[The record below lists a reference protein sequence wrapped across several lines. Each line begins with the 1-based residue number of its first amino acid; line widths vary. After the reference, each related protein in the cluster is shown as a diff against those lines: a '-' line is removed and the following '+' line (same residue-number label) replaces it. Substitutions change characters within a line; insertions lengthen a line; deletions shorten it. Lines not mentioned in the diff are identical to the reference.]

1 MKVEMKVR
9 LSGTVNG
16 QDYPA
21 RGGVLETT
29 DEHGAELCAAGLAT
43 PIVSAEPQVERAV
56 APTAEKRTTRKRTA
70 K

>member
-16 QDYPA
+16 QDYPQ

-29 DEHGAELCAAGLAT
+29 DEHGAELCAAGLAV
-43 PIVSAEPQVERAV
+43 PVVSTEPPVERAV
-56 APTAEKRTTRKRTA
+56 APTAEKRTTRKRA
-70 K
+70 SN